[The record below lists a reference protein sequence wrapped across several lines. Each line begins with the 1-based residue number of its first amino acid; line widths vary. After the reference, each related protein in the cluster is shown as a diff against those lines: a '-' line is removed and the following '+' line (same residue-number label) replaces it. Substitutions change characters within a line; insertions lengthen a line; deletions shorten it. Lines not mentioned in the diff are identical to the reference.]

1 VNTHLL
7 SKLAAAALLLL
18 VAVPAKADHT
28 NLVRTLHIQLQGLKQ
43 GATITSSTGNSTT
56 TADTV
61 SVGNRQV
68 IKALGDATGNT
79 FSSTSKVVVVTPLH
93 YPGGTKVQVRDGT
106 SVVDV
111 TGFFSRYPLSDSVFS
126 SQSSSRTGRSNS
138 NEYNIQEFDLVDN
151 SDYAPLAL
159 HYYVSGI
166 AVIST
171 SSSPSNGTTT
181 ELNASVSGTG
191 DLNGD
196 LLILQGTISLKGQ
209 TYETAPDGPP
219 PGV

>member
-18 VAVPAKADHT
+18 VASPAKADHT

-43 GATITSSTGNSTT
+43 GATTTSGSTTTT
-56 TADTV
+56 TADIV

-106 SVVDV
+106 TTVDV
-111 TGFFSRYPLSDSVFS
+111 TPFFSRYPLSDSVFS
-126 SQSSSRTGRSNS
+126 SQNSSRTGRSSS
-138 NEYNIQEFDLVDN
+138 NEYNLQEFDLVDD

-166 AVIST
+166 AVLST

-191 DLNGD
+191 DFNGD
-196 LLILQGTISLKGQ
+196 LVILQGTISLKGQ